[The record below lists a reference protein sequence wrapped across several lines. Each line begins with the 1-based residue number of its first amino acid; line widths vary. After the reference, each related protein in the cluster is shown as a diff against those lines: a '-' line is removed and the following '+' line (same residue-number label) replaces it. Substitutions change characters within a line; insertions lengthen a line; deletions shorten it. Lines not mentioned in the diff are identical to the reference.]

1 MFVLR
6 GSGLIAVFSVLVT
19 SVLAQ
24 DRSSEESEAKIT
36 GQPHPSVPASFF
48 FLS

>member
-6 GSGLIAVFSVLVT
+6 GNGLIAAISVLVT

-24 DRSSEESEAKIT
+24 DHSSEESEAKIT
-36 GQPHPSVPASFF
+36 GQTHPFVPASFP
-48 FLS
+48 

>member
-24 DRSSEESEAKIT
+24 DHSSEESEAKIT
-36 GQPHPSVPASFF
+36 GQPSSLCACLL
-48 FLS
+48 FLR